1 VTTGHLDG
9 VITLDLAEADDAQ
22 REKMRTEMGEPYR
35 TLLGH
40 LRHEIGHYYEPILC
54 PEGSPARERYRR
66 LFGDERADYQEAMD
80 RHYQHGAPAD
90 WPDRF
95 VSAYATMHPFEDW
108 AETFVH
114 YLHIRDAL
122 QTAIAYG
129 VTVTGPVIST
139 SEPAPLYSFP
149 AASTDGIQG
158 LLDAWLP
165 MSYALNAL
173 NRSLGAD
180 DIYPFVLAPAV
191 IEKLGFTHQLIT
203 HRAP

>member
-1 VTTGHLDG
+1 
-9 VITLDLAEADDAQ
+9 
-22 REKMRTEMGEPYR
+22 
-35 TLLGH
+35 
-40 LRHEIGHYYEPILC
+40 
-54 PEGSPARERYRR
+54 
-66 LFGDERADYQEAMD
+66 
-80 RHYQHGAPAD
+80 
-90 WPDRF
+90 
-95 VSAYATMHPFEDW
+95 MHPFEDW
-108 AETFVH
+108 AETLVD

-139 SEPAPLYSFP
+139 SEPAPLHSFP
-149 AASTDGIQG
+149 VASTDGIQG
-158 LLDAWLP
+158 LRDAWLP
-165 MSYALNAL
+165 MTYALNAL